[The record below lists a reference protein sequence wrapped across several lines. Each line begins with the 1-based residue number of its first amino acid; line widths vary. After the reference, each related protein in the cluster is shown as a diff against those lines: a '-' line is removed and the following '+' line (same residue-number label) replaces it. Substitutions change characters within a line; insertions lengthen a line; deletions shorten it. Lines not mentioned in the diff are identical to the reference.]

1 MELLT
6 EDSALE
12 GEICA
17 AADYKDGVDNKI
29 SELEEA
35 WIVGHPPVP
44 VVSPSTSTSNS
55 TAATSQPTINLPKV
69 DLPKF
74 MAMCCSTPHFGS
86 NLRRLWTKSIILK
99 LFVQLIER

>member
-74 MAMCCSTPHFGS
+74 HGDVLQYTSFWQQFEEIVDKKHNIKTICAAH
-86 NLRRLWTKSIILK
+86 
-99 LFVQLIER
+99 